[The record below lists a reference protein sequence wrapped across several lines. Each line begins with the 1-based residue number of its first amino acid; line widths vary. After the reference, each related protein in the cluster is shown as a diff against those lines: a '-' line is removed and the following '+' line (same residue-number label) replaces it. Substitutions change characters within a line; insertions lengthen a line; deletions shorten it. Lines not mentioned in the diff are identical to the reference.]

1 MSDRR
6 KARMLVTRVAGL
18 AVLTTITASGIGPL
32 SCASNLPP
40 QINGSSIEVS
50 GQLLMPGR

>member
-50 GQLLMPGR
+50 GQLLTPGR